1 MMDKIT
7 VALIQTVQA
16 WEDKAANLH
25 HFEPL
30 IREASSADLIV
41 LPEMFSTGFSMN
53 SAQLA
58 EPVSG
63 ETVTWLQDMSDAAG
77 STLTGSFIAEEMVN
91 ISIEGFGSRQVRRPS
106 STINV
111 ISFACPVSMS
121 ITRLVPHLK
130 YSESTHAEYACKSAT
145 TSVFLPSR
153 GIKRTATTCLSLSP
167 TGLLHAERSGAR
179 CFKRVRLKTNVSWL
193 VSTGSGKTATALNI
207 LATLY
212 WLAPKVRCSS
222 MPRTRT
228 ASSPRK

>member
-1 MMDKIT
+1 MTDKIT

-16 WEDKAANLH
+16 WEDNAANLH

-53 SAQLA
+53 SALLA
-58 EPVSG
+58 EPITG
-63 ETVTWLQDMSDAAG
+63 ETVAWLQDISNAAG
-77 STLTGSFIAEEMVN
+77 STLTGSFIAEED
-91 ISIEGFGSRQVRRPS
+91 GQYQSRVLDRARCVARP
-106 STINV
+106 TINV
-111 ISFACPVSMS
+111 ISFACPESMS

-130 YSESTHAEYACKSAT
+130 YSESTHAECVYKSAT
-145 TSVFLPSR
+145 TCVFLPSR

-179 CFKRVRLKTNVSWL
+179 YFKRVRLKTNVSWL